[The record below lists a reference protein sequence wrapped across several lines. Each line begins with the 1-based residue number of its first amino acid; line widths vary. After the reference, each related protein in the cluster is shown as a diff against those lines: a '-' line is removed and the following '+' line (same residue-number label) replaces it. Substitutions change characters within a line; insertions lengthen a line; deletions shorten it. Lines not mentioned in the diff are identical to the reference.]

1 MKIIYYSSPSF
12 ADCDFPLVA
21 ALQRMGHDVR
31 YYISI
36 ASFSKRSTLIDLKTL
51 YPHTGI
57 YPATEIYPEFSEF
70 HDLLDLSRIYVVNQK
85 HKQKYHPVNLLLM
98 MRMIIRFMLQKPD
111 VIHLTRP
118 PYLTQKLL
126 YLMKRKL
133 VLTVH
138 DPFQHS
144 GFANKKAEAD
154 RLLAFRHILKLVLLN
169 DRQRA
174 SFASHYHVPD
184 SHIFINKLGMYSAIL
199 HVQPQAPQIPMRR
212 DGRGQPFILFF
223 GQIVEYKGVEY
234 LLDAMKIV
242 HSHYPELM
250 LVIAGGGRFYFDVEP
265 YRRLDYVSIIN
276 RYISVSEL
284 VGMLRACEF
293 AVCPYKDAT
302 QSGVVQTAFTLG
314 VPMVVTDVGALA
326 DAVEH
331 GKTGIVVKPCDA
343 DQLAEGIITLYS
355 DKKKLLAMRKNIMET
370 WMPDMQWEPIAEKYL
385 ACYKYPGQ

>member
-21 ALQRMGHDVR
+21 ALQRMGLDVR

-36 ASFSKRSTLIDLKTL
+36 TSFSKRSTLIDLKTL

-70 HDLLDLSRIYVVNQK
+70 HDLLDLSRVYVVNQK

-144 GFANKKAEAD
+144 GWANKKAEAD
-154 RLLAFRHILKLVLLN
+154 RRMAFRHIPKLVLLN
-169 DRQRA
+169 DRQRVA
-174 SFASHYHVPD
+174 FASHYRMPD

-199 HVQPQAPQIPMRR
+199 HVEPQPFPTDR
-212 DGRGQPFILFF
+212 PFILFF

-234 LLDAMKIV
+234 LLEAMKIV

-265 YRRLDYVSIIN
+265 YRRLDYVRIIN
-276 RYISVSEL
+276 RYVSVSEL
-284 VGMLRACEF
+284 SGMLRACEF

-326 DAVEH
+326 GAVEH

-385 ACYKYPGQ
+385 ECYKYQGQ

>member
-12 ADCDFPLVA
+12 ADCDFPLIGE
-21 ALQRMGHDVR
+21 LQRMGHDVR

-36 ASFSKRSTLIDLKTL
+36 ASFSKRSTLIDLNSL

-57 YPATEIYPEFSEF
+57 YPATEIYSEF
-70 HDLLDLSRIYVVNQK
+70 NDYRNMLDLSHVYVVNQK
-85 HKQKYHPVNLLLM
+85 HKQKFHPINLLLM
-98 MRMIIRFMLQKPD
+98 IKLVIHFIIQKPD
-111 VIHLTRP
+111 VIHLTKV

-126 YLMKRKL
+126 YLVKKKI

-138 DPFQHS
+138 DPFRHS
-144 GFANKKAEAD
+144 GSVNKRTEKD
-154 RLLAFRHILKLVLLN
+154 RRMAFKHISKLVLLN
-169 DRQRA
+169 NRQSS
-174 SFASHYHVPD
+174 SFASYYHVPKK
-184 SHIFINKLGMYSAIL
+184 HIFINKLGMYSTIL
-199 HVQPQAPQIPMRR
+199 HVTPLPFHINS
-212 DGRGQPFILFF
+212 PFILFF

-234 LLDAMKIV
+234 LMEAMKRV

-250 LVIAGGGRFYFDVEP
+250 VVIAGGGRFYFDVEP
-265 YRRLDYVSIIN
+265 YRRLDYVRIIN
-276 RYISVSEL
+276 RYVSVSEL
-284 VGMLRACEF
+284 SGMLRACEF

-326 DAVEH
+326 GAVEH
-331 GKTGIVVKPCDA
+331 GKTGIVVRPCDA

-370 WMPDMQWEPIAEKYL
+370 WMPDMQWGPIAEKYL
-385 ACYKYPGQ
+385 ECYKYQGQ

>member
-12 ADCDFPLVA
+12 ADCDIPLIGE
-21 ALQRMGHDVR
+21 LQRRGQDVR
-31 YYISI
+31 YYVSV
-36 ASFSKRSTLIDLKTL
+36 ASFCKRSTLIDLKEL

-57 YPATEIYPEFSEF
+57 YPATEIYPEFNEF
-70 HDLLDLSRIYVVNQK
+70 RHILDLSQVYVVNQK
-85 HKQKYHPVNLLLM
+85 YKQKFHPVNLLLM
-98 MRMIIRFMLQKPD
+98 IKLVIHFIMQKPD
-111 VIHLTRP
+111 VIHLIKP
-118 PYLTQKLL
+118 PSLTQKLL
-126 YLMKRKL
+126 YLARKKL

-138 DPFQHS
+138 DPFLHS
-144 GFANKKAEAD
+144 GATNKMTERD
-154 RLLAFRHILKLVLLN
+154 RRMAFKKIPKLVLLN
-169 DRQRA
+169 NRQSSA
-174 SFASHYHVPD
+174 FASYYHVPD
-184 SHIFINKLGMYSAIL
+184 NHIFINKLGMYSSIL
-199 HVQPQAPQIPMRR
+199 YVDPLPFQTDR
-212 DGRGQPFILFF
+212 PFILFF

-234 LLDAMKIV
+234 LLEAMKRV
-242 HSHYPELM
+242 HSGHPELM
-250 LVIAGGGRFYFDVEP
+250 VVIAGGGRFYFDVEP

-331 GKTGIVVKPCDA
+331 RKTGIVVKPCDA
-343 DQLAEGIITLYS
+343 NQLAEGIITLYS

-385 ACYKYPGQ
+385 ACYKYPEQ